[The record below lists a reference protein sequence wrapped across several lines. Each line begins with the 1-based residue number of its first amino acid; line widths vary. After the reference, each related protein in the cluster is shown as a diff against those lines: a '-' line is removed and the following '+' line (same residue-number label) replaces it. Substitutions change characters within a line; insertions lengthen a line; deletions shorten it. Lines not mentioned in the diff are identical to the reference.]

1 MSDFVGGLIIG
12 MLIVFTF
19 SFFFFLCKMEVDSYI
34 ENKMNEKLSIWEQY
48 QLRKQKEGEK

>member
-19 SFFFFLCKMEVDSYI
+19 SLFFFLCKMEVDSYI

-48 QLRKQKEGEK
+48 QLRKQKEGKK